1 MHEAELV
8 VVLYLLTGQTSQ
20 VPLLSVFRKD
30 PAGQTKME
38 KYL

>member
-1 MHEAELV
+1 MHEAEFV
-8 VVLYLLTGQTSQ
+8 VVLYLLTGQTLQ
-20 VPLLSVFRKD
+20 VPLLSAFRKD